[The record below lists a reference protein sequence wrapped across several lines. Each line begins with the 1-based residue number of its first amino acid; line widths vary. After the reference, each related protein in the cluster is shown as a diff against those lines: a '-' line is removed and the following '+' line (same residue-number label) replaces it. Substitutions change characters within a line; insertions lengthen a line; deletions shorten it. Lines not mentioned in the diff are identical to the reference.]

1 LSSSHNSLP
10 EPVIP
15 SAPAPAGNGFEPGIP
30 AARPVENPP
39 WNFLDVAGLALITFL
54 AVVLSLLAVSL
65 VAHRYIYRSVPWM
78 EVAKRPELIVASQL
92 LAYGVVLGVMYQL
105 AGGTSRAQAAEIIRW
120 NWPRHWTF
128 FLFCGLALSI
138 GLQLFAHVLPMPKK
152 LPIDEFFQTPR
163 EAWLLS
169 TFGVT
174 LAPLLEELYF
184 RGFLYPVLARRFGVF
199 AGVILTALGFAAIHA
214 SQLMYSWG
222 PVLVIFV
229 VGLSL
234 TAVRAYSKS
243 VASTLLM
250 HIGYNATISVALF
263 VTTGGFRH
271 LERLNQ

>member
-1 LSSSHNSLP
+1 
-10 EPVIP
+10 V
-15 SAPAPAGNGFEPGIP
+15 GNGFEPGIQTT
-30 AARPVENPP
+30 RPVENPP
-39 WNFLDVAGLALITFL
+39 WNFWDVVGLGLVTFL

-65 VAHRYIYRSVPWM
+65 VAHRYVYRRVPWM

-92 LAYGVVLGVMYQL
+92 LAYGIVLGVMYQL
-105 AGGTSRAQAAEIIRW
+105 AGGTSRARAAEAIRW

-152 LPIDEFFQTPR
+152 LPIDEFFQTPH

-169 TFGVT
+169 IFGIT

-184 RGFLYPVLARRFGVF
+184 RGFLYPVLARRFGIL
-199 AGVILTALGFAAIHA
+199 AGIILTAMGFAAIHG

-229 VGLSL
+229 VGLAL
-234 TAVRAYSKS
+234 TAVRAYSRS

-263 VTTGGFRH
+263 ITTDGFRH